1 MYRFNTYFSNNF
13 EKLPMKLRIALLAFF
28 YTHLIL
34 AQDRMPYQ
42 LFDANGKQVSYK
54 KLLHSAQNSEV
65 LLFGEFHDNPIA
77 HWLELELTK
86 DLAQKRELVLGAEMI
101 ESDNQIQLNS
111 YLNGDIDQKKLDS
124 TARLWP
130 NYKTDYKQLVD
141 FAKEKKFLF
150 VATNIPR
157 RYASLVFKEG
167 FEALSK
173 LTPEEKN
180 WMAPL
185 PILYDESLA
194 GYAKM
199 KTEIAGHE
207 SNNLPKAQAIKDA
220 TMAYFINK
228 NKKEHSLFIHFN
240 GSYHSD
246 NYEGIYWYLR
256 KLQPSMKIVTIA
268 TVTQKQVEKLDNEH
282 NNKADFIIVID
293 QDVTTSF

>member
-1 MYRFNTYFSNNF
+1 MYRFNAYFSMNF
-13 EKLPMKLRIALLAFF
+13 ERLPMKLRIAVLAFF
-28 YTHLIL
+28 YAHLMC

-42 LFDANGKQVSYK
+42 LFDANGNQVSYK
-54 KLLHSAQNSEV
+54 KLLHTSQNSEV

-101 ESDNQIQLNS
+101 ESDNQGQLNS

-141 FAKEKKFLF
+141 FAKEKKFSF

-167 FEALSK
+167 FEALDK
-173 LTPEEKN
+173 LSTEEKN

-199 KTEIAGHE
+199 RTEIAGHE

-220 TMAYFINK
+220 TMAYFIDK
-228 NKKEHSLFIHFN
+228 NKKEHTLFIHFN

-256 KLQPSMKIVTIA
+256 KLQPNIKIVTIA
-268 TVTQKQVEKLDNEH
+268 TVTQNQVEKLEKEH
-282 NNKADFIIVID
+282 YNKADFILVID
-293 QDVTTSF
+293 QDVTTSY